1 MPLQCQSAG
10 SKHCLSAAVY
20 LRGTAF
26 KQQSQLFDTSPSH
39 LSAQPSPDVKAHL
52 PIKHRHKTLIHP
64 LFRLYSLSSHNY
76 PWSHNQHFFL
86 RLRPELSV
94 CILRERK
101 QASEGPDGVCAGE
114 KKKRGIFIYRR
125 TSWHRCRQGAEQTH
139 APKHTQTDL
148 PLCLLSLSV
157 AFLSLPL
164 AVSQI
169 PDDVLTGGLSDWRW
183 GCVMTDQGLYQWPAH
198 CRLAVWRLT
207 GRLKPKTA
215 LIPAWLPASLHIF
228 PFFFSFLFFLLTP
241 SSLAVGT
248 HRV

>member
-1 MPLQCQSAG
+1 MITQSA
-10 SKHCLSAAVY
+10 
-20 LRGTAF
+20 F
-26 KQQSQLFDTSPSH
+26 LFTTQTW
-39 LSAQPSPDVKAHL
+39 AECMY
-52 PIKHRHKTLIHP
+52 
-64 LFRLYSLSSHNY
+64 F
-76 PWSHNQHFFL
+76 
-86 RLRPELSV
+86 
-94 CILRERK
+94 ERA
-101 QASEGPDGVCAGE
+101 QASEWGSGWGLCRE

-125 TSWHRCRQGAEQTH
+125 TSSHRCRQGAEQTH

-183 GCVMTDQGLYQWPAH
+183 SCVMTDQGLYQWPAH
-198 CRLAVWRLT
+198 CRLAIWRLT

-228 PFFFSFLFFLLTP
+228 PFFYSFLFFFLLTP